1 MPACGGHSSPH
12 GNVFF
17 TIGCADSS
25 PRPQGRSSRERSE
38 LNHSR
43 ITEVKFCPGGQSEIR
58 LTPGEITSCEPVK
71 LLPPAAVMEFRSPLG
86 CHSSSLPP
94 PCGGGNFTIHIVD
107 NFARATVRE
116 FHCPSGQFHV
126 RACPHIFPFIL
137 CKPVESFT
145 KRYTS
150 IAFDK

>member
-1 MPACGGHSSPH
+1 MPAAGGHSSPH

-43 ITEVKFCPGGQSEIR
+43 ITVVKFCPGGQSEIR
-58 LTPGEITSCEPVK
+58 LAPGEITSCEPVK

-94 PCGGGNFTIHIVD
+94 PCGGNFTIHIVD
-107 NFARATVRE
+107 NFARATGENFTARQGN
-116 FHCPSGQFHV
+116 FTCGLARTSSHLSFASQWNHLPN
-126 RACPHIFPFIL
+126 AIL
-137 CKPVESFT
+137 V
-145 KRYTS
+145 
-150 IAFDK
+150 